1 MKHLKSLVILI
12 ALCTLTTTAFAG
24 NFQMFKASKAHKL
37 TQEPALLTLNLV
49 AEPPFRAE
57 VTTEVFAGTS
67 TTAPCSDLQS
77 VGKSAP
83 DTWTFATATEEFTSS
98 DFLEDFGKSVTCI
111 KSAITFTATGNVYS
125 TGNLQ
130 LLYDP
135 NTSTFTSVM
144 PDKVTIDVSKQ

>member
-1 MKHLKSLVILI
+1 MKHLKSLATLF

-24 NFQMFKASKAHKL
+24 HFQMFQAAKAHKL
-37 TQEPALLTLNLV
+37 TQEPTILTLNLV

-57 VTTEVFAGTS
+57 VVTEVFAGTS

-83 DTWTFATATEEFTSS
+83 DTYYFDSQTDELTSS
-98 DFLEDFGKSVTCI
+98 ELLEDFGKTVTCI
-111 KSAITFTATGNVYS
+111 KSNITFTATGNVYS

-130 LLYDP
+130 LIYDP
-135 NTSTFTSVM
+135 NTSTFTSVV
-144 PDKVTIDVSKQ
+144 PDKVTIDISKQ